1 MRFKNIKFHF
11 IGVGGIGM
19 CGLAELF
26 HNSGA
31 IVTGSD
37 LSLNVNT
44 EHLKKLGIGI
54 FQGHDPSHVQEAD
67 VVVYSSAVK
76 MNNPEM
82 MEARQRKIP
91 RIPRAEA
98 LAEIM
103 RFKRGVAVAGTH
115 GKTTTTS
122 MAAAI
127 YIHAQSEPTVVV
139 GGRLDLIKSTAVLGN
154 GEWIIAEADESDGS
168 FSKLTPEIAIITNI
182 DDDHMDFFK
191 TMDQLERAF
200 FEFAQKIPFY
210 GALIFCGDDSRA
222 KTLLKEF
229 PKTQWSY
236 GFDPK
241 NDYVIQGEN
250 SRYQLWFMDHVVGG
264 KKKIGE
270 FQVPVPGR
278 HNALNATAAILAGMQ
293 SGFSFEVCQQGLM
306 NFQGVDRR
314 FQLKGQEK
322 DILVFDDY
330 GHHPTEVKATL
341 SAFKEK
347 FPDRRLVVIFQPH
360 RYSRTENCWHEFLKS
375 FDHADAVL
383 VTDIYAAGESAIDG
397 ITSERWAKELN
408 HPHKAYLPKSAQIT
422 QKILTHLKPGDIF
435 LTLGAGDIWKLGLSV
450 LEDLKHRS

>member
-37 LSLNVNT
+37 LALNINT
-44 EHLKKLGIGI
+44 EHLKKLGIRI
-54 FQGHDPSHVQEAD
+54 YQGHDQAHVQDVD

-82 MEARQRKIP
+82 VEARQRKIP

-122 MAAAI
+122 MTAAI
-127 YIHAQSEPTVVV
+127 YIYAQSEPTVVV

-200 FEFAQKIPFY
+200 FDFAQKIPFY
-210 GALIFCGDDSRA
+210 GALIFCGDDLRA
-222 KTLLKEF
+222 KNLFKEF

-241 NDYVIQGEN
+241 NDYVIQGAN
-250 SRYQLWFMDHVVGG
+250 SEYELWQMDHSLGS
-264 KKKIGE
+264 KKKLGQ
-270 FQVPVPGR
+270 FQVPVPGK

-293 SGFSFEVCQQGLM
+293 SGFSFQVCKEGLM

-314 FQLKGQEK
+314 FQLKGSEK
-322 DILVFDDY
+322 DIMVFDDY

-347 FPDRRLVVIFQPH
+347 FPDRRLVVAFQPH
-360 RYSRTENCWHEFLKS
+360 RYSRTEHCWQDFLKS
-375 FDHADAVL
+375 FEHADELL
-383 VTDIYAAGESAIDG
+383 VMDIYPAGESAIPG
-397 ITSERWAKELN
+397 ISSERWVNELN
-408 HPHKAYLPKSAQIT
+408 HSSKFYLPKSENMN
-422 QKILTHLKPGDIF
+422 KVILQHLKPKDLF

-450 LEDLKHRS
+450 LEDLKHR